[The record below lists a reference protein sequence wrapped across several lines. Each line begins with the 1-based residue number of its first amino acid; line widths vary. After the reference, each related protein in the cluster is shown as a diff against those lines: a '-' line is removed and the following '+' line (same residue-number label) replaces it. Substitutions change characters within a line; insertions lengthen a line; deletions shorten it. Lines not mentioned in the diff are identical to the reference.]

1 MRRVDK
7 GLEEYE
13 KLDKAVKNRYGL
25 RYEELLQLKD
35 RNGLFDVM
43 CDVFAYGF
51 IKGMRY
57 QKTERKRAK

>member
-35 RNGLFDVM
+35 RNGLFDV
-43 CDVFAYGF
+43 CLLYTSRCV
-51 IKGMRY
+51 
-57 QKTERKRAK
+57 

>member
-25 RYEELLQLKD
+25 RYEELLQ
-35 RNGLFDVM
+35 
-43 CDVFAYGF
+43 
-51 IKGMRY
+51 
-57 QKTERKRAK
+57 QKIETGC